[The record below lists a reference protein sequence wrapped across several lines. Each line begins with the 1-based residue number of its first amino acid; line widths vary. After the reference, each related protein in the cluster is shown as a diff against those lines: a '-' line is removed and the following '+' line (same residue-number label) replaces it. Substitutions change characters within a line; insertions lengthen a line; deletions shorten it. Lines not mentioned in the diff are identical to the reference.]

1 MRITGTHHVALV
13 TPNFARLREFYTGT
27 LGLPVVGGFPGHN
40 IIFIAAG
47 GTTIELEEQEPAPPA
62 GPAAGRGWQHL
73 AFAVEDVE
81 ASYAELAA
89 LGVPFTVPPMD
100 FPEDA
105 PVVRTAFFTDP
116 DGNTLELIQPLGDR
130 PYGSEMPPAPVQRH
144 ADGAAS

>member
-47 GTTIELEEQEPAPPA
+47 GTTIELEEQAPVPLASPAV
-62 GPAAGRGWQHL
+62 GRGWQHL
-73 AFAVEDVE
+73 AFAVEDIE

-89 LGVPFTVPPMD
+89 LGVPFTGPPMG

-105 PVVRTAFFTDP
+105 PLMRTAFFTDP

-130 PYGSEMPPAPVQRH
+130 PYG
-144 ADGAAS
+144 ADMSVGL

>member
-27 LGLPVVGGFPGHN
+27 LSLPVVGGFPGHN
-40 IIFIAAG
+40 IIFIRAG
-47 GTTIELEEQEPAPPA
+47 DTTIELEEQAPAPQA
-62 GPAAGRGWQHL
+62 GPATGRGWQHL

-89 LGVPFTVPPMD
+89 RGVPFTAPPVD

-105 PVVRTAFFTDP
+105 P
-116 DGNTLELIQPLGDR
+116 
-130 PYGSEMPPAPVQRH
+130 
-144 ADGAAS
+144 